1 MSIMLIWVYIIV
13 NIYIAIKHYRNHL
26 GVFELPF
33 LVSMISMIFI
43 VPNLFVVHSYYENNA
58 DSFMSYSLI
67 IFILCNYAF
76 HWGFVKAAQKKE
88 QKYYQEHFNI
98 SKGKYVISI
107 FAIIGLWATL
117 KNKGEYQGGFAE
129 GAYVIINFFTI
140 YLPIAMNM
148 VFVCI
153 YKKYKIP
160 FFFYIILFAAIF
172 LQIEQFVTIARRAQ
186 AMQTCLTCSFF
197 YFLTHDTNKYRKYKF
212 IIPCIFIIGFFLN
225 SQVASYRSNAYSN
238 EISVMDNIKSISF
251 SNTELENNL
260 DLFGNEINNAIIGI
274 NDIKEN
280 LSFDYGTFNI
290 NVIVQ
295 RFVPKILVGAD
306 VKSLLMIKIGGS
318 EKAKYLGSTGSTMTG
333 YYDAYS
339 SFGLLGWIKFLL
351 LGYLMGYFW
360 RKRETSVN
368 YLLLYAC
375 MFSPVMEIISH
386 DTNYPISQ
394 LIFYYVFAL
403 PLIKMTFIKI
413 KK

>member
-1 MSIMLIWVYIIV
+1 MSIILIWVYIIV
-13 NIYIAIKHYRNHL
+13 NIYIAIKHYKNHL

-33 LVSMISMIFI
+33 LLSMISMIFI
-43 VPNLFVVHSYYENNA
+43 VPNLFLVHSYYGDDA

-76 HWGFVKAAQKKE
+76 HWGFVKATQKKE
-88 QKYYQEHFNI
+88 HEYYQEHFNI
-98 SKGKYVISI
+98 SKGKYVISL

-160 FFFYIILFAAIF
+160 SYFYIILFIAIF
-172 LQIEQFVTIARRAQ
+172 LQIEQFITIARRAQ
-186 AMQTCLTCSFF
+186 AMQTALTCLFF
-197 YFLTHDTNKYRKYKF
+197 FFLTHDIKKYKKYK
-212 IIPCIFIIGFFLN
+212 ILVPCIFLIGFFLN
-225 SQVASYRSNAYSN
+225 SYVGSYRANAYSN
-238 EISVMDNIKSISF
+238 EVSVIDNIKSISI
-251 SNTELENNL
+251 SNQESEMSL
-260 DLFGNEINNAIIGI
+260 DLFGNEVNNAFIGI
-274 NDIKEN
+274 NDIREN
-280 LSFDYGTFNI
+280 LTFDYGTFNF

-295 RFVPKILVGAD
+295 RFVPKVLVGAD
-306 VKSLLMIKIGGS
+306 LKSFLMIKIGGS
-318 EKAKYLGSTGSTMTG
+318 EKTKILGSTGSTMTG

-368 YLLLYAC
+368 YLLLYVC
-375 MFSPVMEIISH
+375 LFSSVMEIISH

-394 LIFYYVFAL
+394 IIFYYVFAL
-403 PLIKMTFIKI
+403 PFIQMSFIKI